1 MLDLVIRDVRKSF
14 GEIRAVDGLSLEIE
28 RGEVFGFLGPNGAGK
43 STTIGIA
50 VGLIDPDSGEVDL
63 CGNGSPTA
71 AASRMHVGVAPQSVA
86 IYDELTAMQNLMFFG
101 SIYGM
106 SRSACV
112 DRATELLA
120 FAGLTDRANDRAKT
134 YSGGMKRRL
143 NLAAALMHGPQL
155 VLLDEP
161 TVGVD
166 PQSRQAIYDMV
177 EQMRDSGKTVVYT
190 THYMEEAQRLCDRVA
205 IIDHGRLLA
214 LDSVDG
220 LIASH
225 GGKSLVTVR
234 REKGDERVQSD
245 EPARDLERLLANGD
259 VLEVRVERPS
269 LEAVFL
275 TLTGRSLRD

>member
-14 GEIRAVDGLSLEIE
+14 GEIHAVDGLSLEIE

-43 STTIGIA
+43 STTIGMA

-63 CGNGSPTA
+63 CGHGSPTA
-71 AASRMHVGVAPQSVA
+71 AASRRHVGVAPQSVA
-86 IYDELTAMQNLMFFG
+86 VYDELTATQNLAFFG

-106 SRSACV
+106 SRAECAS
-112 DRATELLA
+112 RASELLS
-120 FAGLTDRANDRAKT
+120 FAGLSDRANDRAKT

-143 NLAAALMHGPQL
+143 NLAAALMHEPQL

-166 PQSRQAIYDMV
+166 PQSRNAIYDMV

-225 GGKSLVTVR
+225 GGQSLVTVR
-234 REKGDERVQSD
+234 RETGDERVPSD

-275 TLTGRSLRD
+275 SLTGRSLRD